1 MQKTTWSFMLLVAFA
16 AGLVLAGLQSAP
28 VSGQRVNSITDAGS
42 KQGEL
47 IAISNPS
54 QAGQQLM
61 LVDPR
66 LKVVCIY
73 QVDGST
79 GQITL
84 KSVRNVHWD
93 MMMDEFNGVSPS
105 PRDIRATLHR

>member
-1 MQKTTWSFMLLVAFA
+1 MPKTAWSFMVLFAFI
-16 AGLVLAGLQSAP
+16 AGLVLAGLQSSP
-28 VSGQRVNSITDAGS
+28 VAGQRVNPAVDSGPR
-42 KQGEL
+42 QGEL
-47 IAISNPS
+47 IAISNSSPT
-54 QAGQQLM
+54 GQQLL

-66 LKVVCIY
+66 LKVICVY
-73 QVDGST
+73 QVDRSS

-105 PRDIRATLHR
+105 PRDIRAILHR

>member
-1 MQKTTWSFMLLVAFA
+1 MRKTTWSFMILVAFA
-16 AGLVLAGLQSAP
+16 AGLVL
-28 VSGQRVNSITDAGS
+28 SGQRVNSVTDSGS

-47 IAISNPS
+47 IAISIPS

-66 LKVVCIY
+66 LKVVCVY
-73 QVDGST
+73 QVDGSS